1 MRFMPA
7 RRTAR
12 AAVAA
17 PLAAMLLLSACG
29 GTEEEAAPDPAPAPA
44 PAPAPEAPVEE
55 VAGLD
60 EICAAGAEEGS
71 FTYWATF
78 ADENFA
84 AINEVF
90 AATYP
95 GITIDFLA
103 LRSDEI
109 VQRVITA
116 SSANQEIG
124 VDLANGDLDELKA
137 MFDRGL
143 TDTEIDWSA
152 LGVADDLIHSTN
164 MVRIYRVPL
173 GIAYNSSITSPD
185 DLPNTWFELADE
197 KYRGEFI
204 VDPRGNP
211 FSQLSLGWG
220 EEETLA
226 YVERLKGFDP
236 VVIKG
241 GTAGMLE
248 VVAGNYL
255 ITTGG
260 RDDSRAELQADGA
273 PIEIKFLDVIP
284 TTDFYNV
291 LFKDSDSPNAAACFA
306 GWLMTEEGQAIHTEV
321 EFKANESVPP
331 SAPAGAVIVSI
342 ESAEDADAAAKVAEA
357 VAAIWTAGS

>member
-29 GTEEEAAPDPAPAPA
+29 GTEEEAAPEAPAEA
-44 PAPAPEAPVEE
+44 PAEAPVEE

-60 EICAAGAEEGS
+60 EICAAGATEGS

-109 VQRVITA
+109 VQRVVTA
-116 SSANQEIG
+116 SSAGQDIE

-143 TDTEIDWSA
+143 TDTEFDWSA
-152 LGVADDLIHSTN
+152 LGVAEDLIHSTN

-173 GIAYNSSITSPD
+173 GLAYNSSTTSPD

-211 FSQLSLGWG
+211 FSQLSLEWG

-273 PIEIKFLDVIP
+273 PIEVKYLDVIP

-291 LFKDSDSPNAAACFA
+291 LFKDSASSNAAACFA

-331 SAPAGAVIVSI
+331 TAPEGSVIVSI
-342 ESAEDADAAAKVAEA
+342 ETAEDADAAAKVAEA
-357 VAAIWTAGS
+357 VGAIWTTGS

>member
-1 MRFMPA
+1 MRFKPA
-7 RRTAR
+7 RHTAR

-29 GTEEEAAPDPAPAPA
+29 GTEEAAPEPAPVEPAPAE
-44 PAPAPEAPVEE
+44 PAPEVETVDGLAE
-55 VAGLD
+55 V
-60 EICAAGAEEGS
+60 CAAGAEEGS
-71 FTYWATF
+71 FSYWATF

-84 AINEVF
+84 QIEAVF

-95 GITIDFLA
+95 GIDVEFLA

-109 VQRVITA
+109 VQRVVAA
-116 SSANQEIG
+116 SAAGQDIE

-137 MFDRGL
+137 MYDRGL
-143 TDTEIDWSA
+143 TDTDIDWSA
-152 LGVADDLIHSTN
+152 LGVADDIIHSTN

-173 GIAYNSSITSPD
+173 GLAYNSSLSTPD
-185 DLPNTWFELADE
+185 DLPDTWFELASE
-197 KYRGEFI
+197 EYRGEFI

-211 FSQLSLGWG
+211 FSQLSLHWG
-220 EEETLA
+220 AEETLA
-226 YVERLKGFDP
+226 YVERLKEFDP
-236 VVIKG
+236 VVIRG

-255 ITTGG
+255 TTTGG

-273 PIEIKFLDVIP
+273 PIEIKYLDVIP

-291 LFKDSDSPNAAACFA
+291 LFKDSPSSNAAACFA

-321 EFKANESVPP
+321 EFKANESIPP
-331 SAPAGAVIVSI
+331 SAPAGATIVSI
-342 ESAEDADAAAKVAEA
+342 ESGEDADAAAEVAEA
-357 VAAIWTAGS
+357 ASAIWTTEG